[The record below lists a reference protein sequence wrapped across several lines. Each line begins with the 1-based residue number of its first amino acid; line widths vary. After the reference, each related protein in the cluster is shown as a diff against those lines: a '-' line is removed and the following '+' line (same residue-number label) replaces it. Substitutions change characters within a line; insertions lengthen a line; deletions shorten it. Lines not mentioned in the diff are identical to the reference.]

1 MGNEMKDKIDGQLN
15 VLAQA
20 INWVN
25 SNLNGER
32 QQSAYDDLVAKRIQ
46 LKKIRAAIAENPA
59 AVLYGESQ
67 QGKSY
72 LVSSLLSTSA
82 SAFKVVDVNS
92 GEGYDFITQ
101 INPIGAGAESTSVVT
116 RFSIR
121 PVSNIKGYPVKI
133 KLLSIID
140 IVLILCDTYY
150 SDLKDY
156 IKPFKDSELRSNIE
170 LIKNKIGDVSQ
181 ALIHED
187 EVLIMQDYFKS
198 HFASKA
204 PYVFDADYFRSVS
217 KFIDKATIND
227 IVDIFSLLWNNNSQ
241 LTTLLRNI
249 IQQYKQIQ
257 FVKELYVPYSAIL
270 REEYNGDA
278 ILDVKRL
285 HELYRADNQKSI
297 QCVARVN
304 GVENAFVIS
313 ASYLCAITSEI
324 VLQLPDDL
332 VDEKPFL
339 QNTDILDFPGARAR
353 LDKKEEDIVDNT
365 LVPQMLLR
373 GKVAYLFNKFSD
385 NLMINTLLFCH
396 GKKQAGPR
404 FMPDLLKNWIESFVG
419 KDSETRQLFMDKA
432 RIAPL
437 FVIGTMFNLDLQ
449 KDQNDICGK
458 TESLSARWKQRFE
471 TVYYKELF
479 GEDCKWLDNWTSTSA
494 FNNFYLLRDFYYSSV
509 GQSNIYS
516 GWTRNGGKETTE
528 IIPEDYP
535 NFRELLKQ
543 SFLQY
548 PFVKKHFANA
558 EEAWNEA
565 ASMNKDGSEYIIKNL
580 SNAAQ
585 NINAAREDK
594 FNRDLQEIKEKIIDE
609 ISKHYHDESS
619 DNRIIDAKK
628 RAGEVQ
634 AALDIAFGRDSYFF
648 GKMMQCLILSE
659 GDVYKIFHE
668 EFQKADLVEKKDLSK
683 YVYIRMKANG
693 LSKDNDY
700 KTNLSILARA
710 YEMNAED
717 CEKFFKERGVDLLE
731 LFSGADDGM
740 KSISQTLAE
749 LLEDYWFN
757 QWLHGKNYDSLKQ
770 MLDEISVENM
780 LSMLHTLYTKLGLTS
795 RISQSIR
802 QYVDKFGSNVDE
814 IQEMIADMCAEK
826 LNEFVSN
833 VGYTYLSSDEIQALK
848 EADEKQNLGLDFSF
862 QNNSNQ
868 SITSQNIAEMFEAM
882 DDLEEI
888 KNNLDNE
895 RLQYIPGYNSRK
907 RWSEL
912 LKIGFIQ
919 TQDIPNYD
927 VEANKKLGEIK
938 IELESL

>member
-1 MGNEMKDKIDGQLN
+1 MKDKIDGQLN

-32 QQSAYDDLVAKRIQ
+32 QQSAYDNLVAKRIQ

-72 LVSSLLSTSA
+72 LVSSLLSTQKR
-82 SAFKVVDVNS
+82 FKVVDDSSVDD
-92 GEGYDFITQ
+92 EGKGKIEYDFLKE
-101 INPIGAGAESTSVVT
+101 INPRGDGAEATSVVT

-121 PVSNIKGYPVKI
+121 PASNIKGYPVKI

-156 IKPFKDSELRSNIE
+156 IKPFKESELRSNIE
-170 LIKNKIGDVSQ
+170 QIENKIGDVSQ

-204 PYVFDADYFRSVS
+204 PYIFDADYFRSVS
-217 KFIDKATIND
+217 KFIDKATTND
-227 IVDIFSLLWNNNSQ
+227 IVDIFSLLWNNNPQ
-241 LTTLLRNI
+241 LTKLLGNI
-249 IQQYKQIQ
+249 IQKYKQIQ
-257 FVKELYVPYSAIL
+257 FVKELHVPYSAIL
-270 REEYNGDA
+270 RNGTE
-278 ILDVKRL
+278 ILNVERL
-285 HELYRADNQKSI
+285 KELYADNQKSI
-297 QCVARVN
+297 QCVARIN
-304 GVENAFVIS
+304 GVENSFEIS
-313 ASYLCAITSEI
+313 ASYLCAMASEI
-324 VLQLPDDL
+324 VLKLPDNL
-332 VDEKPFL
+332 VDEIPFL

-419 KDSETRQLFMDKA
+419 KDLDARQKFMDKA
-432 RIAPL
+432 QIAPL
-437 FVIGTMFNLDLQ
+437 FVIGTMFNLDLV
-449 KDQNDICGK
+449 KDQNDIYGNL
-458 TESLSARWKQRFE
+458 ESLSARWKQRFE
-471 TVYYKELF
+471 TIYYKELF
-479 GEDCKWLDNWTSTSA
+479 GEDCKWLDGWTSTSA
-494 FNNFYLLRDFYYSSV
+494 FNNFYLLRDFYWSSPAKN
-509 GQSNIYS
+509 NIYS
-516 GWTRNGGKETTE
+516 GWDEDGGKETKE
-528 IIPEDYP
+528 IIPVDYP
-535 NFRELLKQ
+535 DFRKDLKQ

-548 PFVKKHFANA
+548 PFVKKHFADP
-558 EEAWNEA
+558 EEAWEEA
-565 ASMNKDGSEYIIKNL
+565 ASMNKDGSEYIIRNL
-580 SNAAQ
+580 SIAAEH
-585 NINAAREDK
+585 INDAREDK
-594 FNRDLQEIKEKIIDE
+594 FNRDLQKIKEKIIDE

-648 GKMMQCLILSE
+648 GKIMQCLILSE

-683 YVYIRMKANG
+683 YVYVRMKANG

-700 KTNLSILARA
+700 ETNLSILAKA

-717 CEKFFKERGVDLLE
+717 CEKFFEERGVDLLE

-780 LSMLHTLYTKLGLTS
+780 LGMLHILYTKMGMTS

-833 VGYTYLSSDEIQALK
+833 VGYTYLSSDEIQSLR

-862 QNNSNQ
+862 QNKSSQ
-868 SITSQNIAEMFEAM
+868 SITPQNIAEMFEAM